1 MLFTV
6 TFTYSTLHTQFL
18 LNDVRL
24 IFFCFK
30 QPLCFKLGRIRSSWG
45 SDQITNGYDLISNF
59 GVWTHVQVS
68 LTLAEFLYQT
78 YYVGVLQNLPRFS
91 STYRESHGS
100 FSLSFHRDF
109 ALTHPLF
116 SLVTWLYS
124 FILLHI
130 KLFENSN
137 RWYYVLLSKKLHL
150 QVFPRLYN
158 FVEL

>member
-1 MLFTV
+1 M
-6 TFTYSTLHTQFL
+6 
-18 LNDVRL
+18 
-24 IFFCFK
+24 CFENVGWIL
-30 QPLCFKLGRIRSSWG
+30 PTWS
-45 SDQITNGYDLISNF
+45 SDQMTNWYDLISNF
-59 GVWTHVQVS
+59 EVWTGVQVS

-137 RWYYVLLSKKLHL
+137 RWYYVLLSKNCIYRC
-150 QVFPRLYN
+150 FPGCTISLN
-158 FVEL
+158 CKITPKKSSL